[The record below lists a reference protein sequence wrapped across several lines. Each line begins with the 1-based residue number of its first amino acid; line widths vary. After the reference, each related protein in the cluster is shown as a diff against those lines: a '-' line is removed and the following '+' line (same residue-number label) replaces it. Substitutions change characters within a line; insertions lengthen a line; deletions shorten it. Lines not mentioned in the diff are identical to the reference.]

1 VHTDIL
7 RGASQTEAIDR
18 LLADKVDTVNGQQ
31 ALATSAEDH
40 PDLRGAQ
47 RSVHDDRAG
56 DGSATKKALTAGFYS
71 KRDRVRRSCDKRN

>member
-40 PDLRGAQ
+40 PTCGVLK
-47 RSVHDDRAG
+47 DRFMTIEQAM
-56 DGSATKKALTAGFYS
+56 AVPRKKALTAGFYS